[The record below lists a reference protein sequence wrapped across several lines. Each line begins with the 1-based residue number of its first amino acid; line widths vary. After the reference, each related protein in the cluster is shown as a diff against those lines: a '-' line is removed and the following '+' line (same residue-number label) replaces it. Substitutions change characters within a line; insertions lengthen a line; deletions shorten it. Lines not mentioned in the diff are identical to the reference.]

1 MPVCYDPGAKNG
13 TTILVKV
20 CETVWLGRSLI
31 CMFIHYGEGYNIHVC
46 VILLRG
52 NQKPYNFCEW

>member
-13 TTILVKV
+13 TTISVKV

-31 CMFIHYGEGYNIHVC
+31 RMFIHYGEGYNINV
-46 VILLRG
+46 
-52 NQKPYNFCEW
+52 